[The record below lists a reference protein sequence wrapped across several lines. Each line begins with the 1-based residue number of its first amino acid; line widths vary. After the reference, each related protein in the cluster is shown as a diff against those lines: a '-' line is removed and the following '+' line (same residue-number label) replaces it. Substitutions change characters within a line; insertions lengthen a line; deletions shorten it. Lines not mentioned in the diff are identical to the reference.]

1 MFWAVSKPEALSD
14 AVSQAQSIA
23 ICHKLNPPP
32 PPQKKTVYR
41 DTVPVK
47 DLNYKSKE
55 DIPNRLLIGDEILQ
69 YCTTSVIG
77 ILELGMGA
85 EEKTPVHLSL
95 RHVALWKF
103 SPPPHEKLLKFQQ
116 NVL

>member
-1 MFWAVSKPEALSD
+1 MFYHVQLVQPSDPNRIQILFVVRQLLKTSKASYLYMFWAVSKPEALSD

-23 ICHKLNPPP
+23 IC
-32 PPQKKTVYR
+32 QKTVYR

-69 YCTTSVIG
+69 YCT
-77 ILELGMGA
+77 
-85 EEKTPVHLSL
+85 
-95 RHVALWKF
+95 RQN
-103 SPPPHEKLLKFQQ
+103 LKRQFV
-116 NVL
+116 VL